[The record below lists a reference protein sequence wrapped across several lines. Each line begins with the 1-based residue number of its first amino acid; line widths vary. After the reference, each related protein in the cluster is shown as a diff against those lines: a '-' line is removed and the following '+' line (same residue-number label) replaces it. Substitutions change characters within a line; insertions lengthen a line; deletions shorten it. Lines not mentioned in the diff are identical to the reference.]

1 MLHWLQKRKGPSL
14 LSGQYLGSVSDL
26 SWEEVVAAE
35 PDAPVR
41 MEWPDTPAREAE
53 VFLVDGNNLAWK
65 GFYAITEGLCRSDGL
80 PTNALLGFANMLAKI
95 LSDYRPRGLV
105 IAWDERPRRRIEMYE
120 KYKAQRPPAPD
131 AMKKQFPH
139 FEGIATAF
147 AAVNSRHA
155 DCEADD
161 VLATLARQATEKGIT
176 ACVVTNDRDAYQMV
190 NDSVCILATPKG
202 LTDVHVYTT
211 DRVIARLGVRPDQV
225 PDYLGLKGDPGDNIP
240 GVPSFG
246 EKTASELIA
255 RYGTLEN
262 VIAHSDEIKG
272 KKREKL
278 EENVEIALL
287 SKRLATVESDLEL
300 ECDLAD
306 VLATKRDFSGLVAC
320 LEEYEMF
327 SLRDR
332 LRRKGLA

>member
-1 MLHWLQKRKGPSL
+1 MSEE
-14 LSGQYLGSVSDL
+14 DL
-26 SWEEVVAAE
+26 TWEEAISTTPHVA
-35 PDAPVR
+35 PPPLWSDAP
-41 MEWPDTPAREAE
+41 AHEAE
-53 VFLVDGNNLAWK
+53 IFLIDGNNLAWK
-65 GFYAITEGLCRSDGL
+65 AFYAITEGLARSDGL
-80 PTNALLGFANMLAKI
+80 PTNALLGFANMLAKL
-95 LSDYRPRGLV
+95 LSDYRPRAMV
-105 IAWDERPRRRIEMYE
+105 VAWDERPRRRLELYE

-139 FEGIATAF
+139 FEGISSAF
-147 AAVNSRHA
+147 ACVNSRHA

-161 VLATLARQATEKGIT
+161 VLATLARQATECNIK

-190 NDSVCILATPKG
+190 NENVCILATPRG
-202 LTDVHVYTT
+202 LTDVHVYTPE
-211 DRVIARLGVRPDQV
+211 RVQDRLGIRPDQV

-255 RYGTLEN
+255 RYGSLEE

-278 EENVEIALL
+278 EENKDLALL
-287 SKRLATVESDLEL
+287 SKRLATVEDDLEL
-300 ECDLAD
+300 GCDLKAI
-306 VLATKRDFSGLVAC
+306 LSSPRDFSTLIEK

-332 LRRKGLA
+332 LRAKGLG

>member
-1 MLHWLQKRKGPSL
+1 MT
-14 LSGQYLGSVSDL
+14 DL
-26 SWEEVVAAE
+26 SWEEVMGQE
-35 PDAPVR
+35 PEVPRVE
-41 MEWPDTPAREAE
+41 EWPDTPAHQAE
-53 VFLVDGNNLAWK
+53 VFLIDGNNLAWK
-65 GFYAITEGLCRSDGL
+65 AFYAVTEGLSRSDGL

-95 LSDYRPRGLV
+95 LSDYRPRALV
-105 IAWDERPRRRIEMYE
+105 VAWDERPRRRLEMYE
-120 KYKAQRPPAPD
+120 KYKAQRPPAPES
-131 AMKKQFPH
+131 MKKQFPH
-139 FEGIATAF
+139 FEGIAQAF
-147 AAVNSRHA
+147 AATNVRHP

-161 VLATLARQATEKGIT
+161 VLATLACQATEKGIS

-190 NDSVCILATPKG
+190 NDSVCILATPRG
-202 LTDVHVYTT
+202 FTDVHVYTT
-211 DRVIARLGVRPDQV
+211 ERVIARLGVRPDQV

-262 VIAHSDEIKG
+262 VIAHAADIKG

-278 EENVEIALL
+278 EENADIALL
-287 SKRLATVESDLEL
+287 SKRLATVECDLEL
-300 ECDLAD
+300 DCDLAEI
-306 VLATKRDFSGLVAC
+306 LSQKRDFSHLAAC
-320 LEEYEMF
+320 LEEYEML